1 MRPGCYSMQSALL
14 GLILWTIA
22 SPAIA
27 AERNHSIG
35 VTVPQADLS
44 VGFTLQAPADVN
56 VEPFCTD
63 LSLPL
68 YQSENG
74 SRPRPRGFRC
84 RVCAPPRRPCWR
96 GQRVRQLVVLVG
108 HERGTTGQLR
118 AAAARWR
125 AREGDPPAV
134 GGRKATGV
142 RIFGQLLAGTEWSSV
157 FGGRR
162 AIQPGGGIDARI
174 RDACVVRVQLDYT
187 FVPGEL
193 RNLSGSRVL
202 VGLVYG
208 FGSREP

>member
-27 AERNHSIG
+27 AAKSQHRCDGAAGGSLSRVHAAG
-35 VTVPQADLS
+35 AGRRQCRAVLYGPVVTV
-44 VGFTLQAPADVN
+44 N
-56 VEPFCTD
+56 
-63 LSLPL
+63 
-68 YQSENG
+68 QSENG

-96 GQRVRQLVVLVG
+96 GQRVRQLVCLSATKEGRQDNYLRLLLVG
-108 HERGTTGQLR
+108 VRGR
-118 AAAARWR
+118 VI
-125 AREGDPPAV
+125 PPAV

>member
-63 LSLPL
+63 LSLPCT
-68 YQSENG
+68 S
-74 SRPRPRGFRC
+74 PRTFPDLGLAVSGAAYVHR
-84 RVCAPPRRPCWR
+84 RVA
-96 GQRVRQLVVLVG
+96 LVG
-108 HERGTTGQLR
+108 EASVFDNLWYSSATKEGRQDNYVRLLLVGVRGR
-118 AAAARWR
+118 VI
-125 AREGDPPAV
+125 PPAV

-162 AIQPGGGIDARI
+162 AIQPGGGIR
-174 RDACVVRVQLDYT
+174 RQNQGCVRRAGAAGLHVRPWRVAQSVRV
-187 FVPGEL
+187 
-193 RNLSGSRVL
+193 SS
-202 VGLVYG
+202 VGWVG
-208 FGSREP
+208 VWFRIT